1 MPLCR
6 SLRSLT
12 GICRQPPGVTE
23 TYGAAAMYRSLA
35 TITGAA
41 DRTAETVIRVAV
53 RARRGAAKERF
64 RHEKGLRSRTM
75 MRSMGT
81 VIEMKPRY
89 SRRRLHLIHRML
101 NNGLSLVDAQLMAAK
116 ADILYSIAVYRGE
129 RAEVTSPVAALS
141 GRVR

>member
-6 SLRSLT
+6 SLRSLAGT
-12 GICRQPPGVTE
+12 CRRKHGVAE
-23 TYGAAAMYRSLA
+23 TCSAAGMFRPLA
-35 TITGAA
+35 TITGAPG
-41 DRTAETVIRVAV
+41 RTARTVIRVAV
-53 RARRGAAKERF
+53 KARRGTFKPRF

-89 SRRRLHLIHRML
+89 SRRRLRLIHRML
-101 NNGLSLVDAQLMAAK
+101 NNGLSLVDAQLIAAK

-129 RAEVTSPVAALS
+129 RPEVTSPVAALS